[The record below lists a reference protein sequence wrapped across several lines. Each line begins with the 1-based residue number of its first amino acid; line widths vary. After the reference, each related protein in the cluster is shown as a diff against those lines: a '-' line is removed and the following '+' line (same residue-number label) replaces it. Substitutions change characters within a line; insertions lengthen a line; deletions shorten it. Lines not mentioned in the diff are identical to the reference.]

1 MAKVSFPSV
10 KQVGGTGNPSNV
22 RPSGGSG
29 VLGRLQEALDAALF
43 HLAVCPLFL
52 QKVPL
57 SCGKPS
63 QISQNCRQWWSACG
77 NILPFLGF
85 ASLSENAQ
93 APPAG
98 LWCMNTST
106 LLVPQQPRAWTPSSD
121 DDGACPLAR
130 LWGHEMNL
138 PLLLLRSSELSSPP
152 S

>member
-1 MAKVSFPSV
+1 MSGLL
-10 KQVGGTGNPSNV
+10 VGLGS
-22 RPSGGSG
+22 SGGC
-29 VLGRLQEALDAALF
+29 RWMDAAPS

-63 QISQNCRQWWSACG
+63 QIFQNCRQWRSACG
-77 NILPFLGF
+77 NILSFLGF
-85 ASLSENAQ
+85 TSLLENAQ
-93 APPAG
+93 APPAA
-98 LWCMNTST
+98 LWCTNTST
-106 LLVPQQPRAWTPSSD
+106 LLGPQQPWAQTPSSD

-138 PLLLLRSSELSSPP
+138 PLLLLLRSSELSSPP